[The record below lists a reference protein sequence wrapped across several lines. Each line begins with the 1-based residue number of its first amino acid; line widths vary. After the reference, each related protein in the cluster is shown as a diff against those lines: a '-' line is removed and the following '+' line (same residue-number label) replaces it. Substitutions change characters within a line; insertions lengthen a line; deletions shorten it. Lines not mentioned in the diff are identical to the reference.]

1 VILENRNSFIAIS
14 PPLRNRMKK
23 EGIELVVVEETRSPL
38 PPESPKPAH
47 EALAKKDPLVMLALY
62 NIISGRQDNR
72 SKCLTSS
79 LSTPNGIYNFMYR
92 VETTSKETDVAEAHR
107 VLVIAHA
114 QPQRWDSHTLF
125 QRGHQYQQATSLTV
139 IDDKFI
145 VANGGVLDEGHV
157 PLVMEGMEPE
167 LILRLQDI
175 RRKYVQK
182 GLSEIFRDYKR
193 NM

>member
-1 VILENRNSFIAIS
+1 
-14 PPLRNRMKK
+14 M
-23 EGIELVVVEETRSPL
+23 VVEG
-38 PPESPKPAH
+38 PPFLQEAPKPAH
-47 EALAKKDPLVMLALY
+47 EELAKKDSLVALA
-62 NIISGRQDNR
+62 IHGMFSGRQDNR
-72 SKCLTSS
+72 RKCFTSN
-79 LSTPNGIYNFMYR
+79 LETPNGIYNFMYR
-92 VETTSKETDVAEAHR
+92 VETTSTQTDVTEAHR

-125 QRGHQYQQATSLTV
+125 QRGHMYQKATSLTV

-145 VANGGVLDEGHV
+145 IANGGIVDEGHV
-157 PLVMEGMEPE
+157 PLVMDGMEPE
-167 LILRLQDI
+167 LVQRLQDI